1 LVDDTGYGLAS
12 MLGARAK
19 ANYHNPPRTA
29 SPAGSWARSAGNGVP
44 DTGRDGKGDN
54 G

>member
-1 LVDDTGYGLAS
+1 LVDDTGFGLGS
-12 MLGARAK
+12 TLGARAK

-29 SPAGSWARSAGNGVP
+29 STAGRNDLPGM
-44 DTGRDGKGDN
+44 GRDGEGDN